1 MLCYFFHFCTQ
12 DRKEAGDH
20 IAKKVGF
27 IAIIGRASG
36 CGFRLRG
43 KRERKERRKEGP
55 KGLSATAL
63 DGHGGDPVESQVNR
77 RHYSI

>member
-1 MLCYFFHFCTQ
+1 MLCSFFHFCTQ

-43 KRERKERRKEGP
+43 KREERRKAGP

-63 DGHGGDPVESQVNR
+63 DGRGGGDLVESQVNR
-77 RHYSI
+77 RQHYI